1 MIRECALL
9 DATARVKEEN
19 GRKATAVNED
29 PPVLYRDDV
38 TLHDE
43 AYANG

>member
-1 MIRECALL
+1 MCEYMLP
-9 DATARVKEEN
+9 DATVRIKEGN
-19 GRKATAVNED
+19 SRNATAVNED